1 MLQSAL
7 ICTFVFWL
15 AGAMDFTCF
24 SWALF
29 TRPLICGPIT
39 GLLLGDLRTGII
51 MGGAIE
57 GIYMGVSN
65 IGGSTP
71 ADPCPATI
79 IAVAYSI
86 LTGSDILSLP
96 IGTLMQSFTNILTP
110 FYASLSV
117 YWEKLAAS
125 GNTKKMGR
133 QVVLFDLFLQRIAQM
148 LVLFLS
154 IAYGIEGIQTV
165 FNSLPGWVLN
175 GFNAASGMMTAVGF
189 AILMTMI
196 WSKEVGGFF
205 FVGFVLAK
213 YLGLGTL
220 PIAIL
225 LAVVALC
232 VFFNEKRFIEISAVS
247 KNVKESQEEDFF

>member
-1 MLQSAL
+1 
-7 ICTFVFWL
+7 
-15 AGAMDFTCF
+15 
-24 SWALF
+24 
-29 TRPLICGPIT
+29 
-39 GLLLGDLRTGII
+39 

-86 LTGSDILSLP
+86 LTGSDIATGVMLSLP

-175 GFNAASGMMTAVGF
+175 GFNAASGMMTAHEGH
-189 AILMTMI
+189 
-196 WSKEVGGFF
+196 K
-205 FVGFVLAK
+205 
-213 YLGLGTL
+213 
-220 PIAIL
+220 
-225 LAVVALC
+225 
-232 VFFNEKRFIEISAVS
+232 IEIKDNSMREWKEIRLEDGKVGWIPASAIEVI
-247 KNVKESQEEDFF
+247 